1 MSVDNVRE
9 RFLIALAKFLGE
21 NPIEGNPLS
30 GVLVCA
36 DWFLLELLKP
46 VLPSDDQVS
55 LTFDRFNQLMLA
67 CGRELASIRF
77 YRYFF
82 DSVSTIQDFEDRIER
97 FRVKAM
103 WLFGNFQFAYKRLAT
118 VPEKKFDVL
127 VKRTELSSGKEFFER
142 EEFLDIETIPEE
154 DLGFLGYVSNST
166 QKLANLEAATDMLE
180 ELLSKG
186 GVGFADVLHNLGSD
200 KQRKISA
207 ALAGESV
214 EFPAEG
220 SEGLN
225 VEGLTSMVSKLG
237 PQLKSR
243 RDRQVKAREIGLK
256 NTQRYLTLPY
266 LDVYVATSMRSDAD
280 FIEQHKFLLDL
291 FRHSSIRDLK
301 LRYFDPTISFD
312 PDRIKKGL
320 IECLMLRRANVTIY
334 LAGPEDTMGKDSEL
348 AATLAQG
355 KPVIVYV
362 AAEPRFVPVDTRK
375 EPVDMDRRAN
385 TFRVSHPLGLQIDAK
400 TGVAHGIIV
409 VRRIDQCAS
418 MLRKVLLHDLD
429 FSIEHEGGNFLLMEK
444 ETKSVLR
451 VVTDDAALS
460 HSFWAYF
467 KHTDPEPDI

>member
-30 GVLVCA
+30 GVLVCE
-36 DWFLLELLKP
+36 DWFLTELLEP
-46 VLPSDDQVS
+46 ILPSNDQVS
-55 LTFDRFNQLMLA
+55 LNFKRFNQLMLA
-67 CGRELASIRF
+67 CGRPLASIRF
-77 YRYFF
+77 YQYFF
-82 DSVSTIQDFEDRIER
+82 GSVSTIQDFEERIER

-103 WLFGNFQFAYKRLAT
+103 WLFGNFKFAYKRLADL
-118 VPEKKFDVL
+118 PENRFEEL
-127 VKRTELSSGKEFFER
+127 IKRTEPSDGKVFFER
-142 EEFLDIETIPEE
+142 EEFLDIERIPEE
-154 DLGFLGYVSNST
+154 DLGFLGYVSDST
-166 QKLANLEAATDMLE
+166 QKLANLETAANTLE

-186 GVGFADVLHNLGSD
+186 ETAFADVLRNLGSD
-200 KQRKISA
+200 KQRRISA
-207 ALAGESV
+207 ALAGESIR
-214 EFPAEG
+214 FPGES

-225 VEGLTSMVSKLG
+225 VEGLSSMVSQLE
-237 PQLKSR
+237 PVLKSL
-243 RDRQVKAREIGLK
+243 RDRQVKAIEIGLR
-256 NTQRYLTLPY
+256 NTQRYLMLPH

-280 FIEQHKFLLDL
+280 FIGQHKFLVDL
-291 FRHSSIRDLK
+291 FQHSLVRDLK

-320 IECLMLRRANVTIY
+320 IESLMLRRANVTIY

-362 AAEPRFVPVDTRK
+362 AAEPRFVTVDGRT

-409 VRRIDQCAS
+409 VRTIDQCAT

-429 FSIEHEGGNFLLMEK
+429 LSIKHEGGNFRLMEK
-444 ETKSVLR
+444 ETQSVLR